1 MSHYVLLKKLV
12 AVEWYKENYRCNRPS
27 NMISELFANVCEL
40 NTDTVLL
47 IIIINDTGLK
57 MPTNEHTRVV
67 YDLLSTQRANV

>member
-1 MSHYVLLKKLV
+1 
-12 AVEWYKENYRCNRPS
+12 
-27 NMISELFANVCEL
+27 MISELFANVCEL

-67 YDLLSTQRANV
+67 YDLFSTQGANV